1 MKIKNFIPIPP
12 PADLPEEE
20 EIDIRDITRMYLD
33 GVIDLLCILGPTAS
47 GKTRYAVRVAR
58 EINAMLSGMPGREG
72 LAGAAETV
80 REVSRLCEQDARRYD
95 GGFPFY

>member
-12 PADLPEEE
+12 PADLPEAV

-58 EINAMLSGMPGREG
+58 
-72 LAGAAETV
+72 
-80 REVSRLCEQDARRYD
+80 
-95 GGFPFY
+95 